1 MNLRKG
7 LKLIKGVGEGKHD
20 VKLLSITVYIF
31 FNPVTYPK
39 SHVEAR
45 RKSRHFRGR
54 LQTSSSLFLFFL
66 SFERISEGESCCN
79 LSQDLS

>member
-7 LKLIKGVGEGKHD
+7 LKLIKGVGEVKHD

-31 FNPVTYPK
+31 FNPGTYPE

-45 RKSRHFRGR
+45 RKSRHFSGR
-54 LQTSSSLFLFFL
+54 LQTSSCLFLFF
-66 SFERISEGESCCN
+66 FVF
-79 LSQDLS
+79 